1 MSRKTKLIERFLS
14 IPNDLTW
21 EELVS
26 ILSSFGYAEMTKG
39 KTAGSR
45 RKFVTADRDIIMLH
59 KPHPANVVKKY
70 AIRQVIGH
78 LKEKGL
84 LKDE

>member
-1 MSRKTKLIERFLS
+1 MSRKSKSIDRFLS

-26 ILSSFGYAEMTKG
+26 VLAAFEYDEMTKG

-45 RKFVTADRDIIMLH
+45 RKFVNAGSDIILLH
-59 KPHPANVVKKY
+59 KPHPANVVKTY
-70 AIRQVIGH
+70 AIRQVIDH
-78 LKEKGL
+78 LKSKGL

>member
-1 MSRKTKLIERFLS
+1 MQKRKPDSPRRKT
-14 IPNDLTW
+14 
-21 EELVS
+21 
-26 ILSSFGYAEMTKG
+26 
-39 KTAGSR
+39 
-45 RKFVTADRDIIMLH
+45 VTAARDIIMLH
-59 KPHPANVVKKY
+59 KPHPATVVKKY

>member
-1 MSRKTKLIERFLS
+1 MSRKAKLIDRFLS
-14 IPNDLTW
+14 VPNDLTW

-45 RKFVTADRDIIMLH
+45 RKFATTDRDIILLH
-59 KPHPANVVKKY
+59 KPHPANVVKTY
-70 AIRQVIGH
+70 AIRQVIDH
-78 LKEKGL
+78 LKAKGL